1 MTDFYYIGDIL
12 CFTFEVIV
20 EIFGDFTLGKT
31 FLKIVV
37 DSGKSSV
44 WKITKR
50 RISEEEKLI
59 SGEANSG

>member
-37 DSGKSSV
+37 DSVKSSV

-59 SGEANSG
+59 SGEANSS

>member
-20 EIFGDFTLGKT
+20 EIFGDFVLGKA

-37 DSGKSSV
+37 DSVKSSV

-59 SGEANSG
+59 SGEANSS

>member
-37 DSGKSSV
+37 DSVKSSV

>member
-12 CFTFEVIV
+12 FFTFEVIV
-20 EIFGDFTLGKT
+20 EIFGDFTLGKA

-37 DSGKSSV
+37 DSVKSSV